1 MSESAETS
9 DIEQKEEAVSHK
21 KKVSISD
28 KAAKEKKPRT
38 EAQEQAFETCLKR
51 RAECVA
57 KRKAD
62 AERLAE
68 FDRKALEE
76 KVVKK
81 AVAIKK
87 KAIKKMEV
95 LDDISSEEEVV
106 KPVKP
111 PVRAIK
117 PIAPFKFI

>member
-1 MSESAETS
+1 MSESPETS
-9 DIEQKEEAVSHK
+9 DIEQKEAVVSHK
-21 KKVSISD
+21 KKVTLSD

-38 EAQEQAFETCLKR
+38 EAQQKAFEACLKR

-95 LDDISSEEEVV
+95 LDDISSEDE
-106 KPVKP
+106 P
-111 PVRAIK
+111 PPPPRAASK
-117 PIAPFKFI
+117 PIKAVAPFRFI